1 MSKIKL
7 YKNNS
12 LVFEKDGNIND
23 NIFEVENIKVD
34 LLNHILYREDA
45 SYKYTLDYKQNNANI
60 ELKEGYDIEDIQTDF
75 KASLNEYLKGVT
87 NELTYSKVYGLL
99 VNHVG
104 VEDVTSF
111 TINDSNVNISISED
125 KIINISEVKLSEVV

>member
-60 ELKEGYDIEDIQTDF
+60 ELKEHNCN
-75 KASLNEYLKGVT
+75 LNLLLETKSILKNDEYLRII
-87 NELTYSKVYGLL
+87 YSIESEEKI
-99 VNHVG
+99 
-104 VEDVTSF
+104 D
-111 TINDSNVNISISED
+111 NILEIYF
-125 KIINISEVKLSEVV
+125 

>member
-34 LLNHILYREDA
+34 LLNHILYREND
-45 SYKYTLDYKQNNANI
+45 SFKYTLDYKQNNANI
-60 ELKEGYDIEDIQTDF
+60 ELKEQNYT
-75 KASLNEYLKGVT
+75 LNLLLETKSILKNDEYLKII
-87 NELTYSKVYGLL
+87 YSI
-99 VNHVG
+99 
-104 VEDVTSF
+104 E
-111 TINDSNVNISISED
+111 SED
-125 KIINISEVKLSEVV
+125 KIDNTLEIYF

>member
-60 ELKEGYDIEDIQTDF
+60 ELKEHNY
-75 KASLNEYLKGVT
+75 SLNLLLETKSILKNDEYLRII
-87 NELTYSKVYGLL
+87 YSI
-99 VNHVG
+99 
-104 VEDVTSF
+104 E
-111 TINDSNVNISISED
+111 SED
-125 KIINISEVKLSEVV
+125 KIDNILEIYFYHYERKFLSRLHRENTMRIVFSQIRLNRNFLS

>member
-60 ELKEGYDIEDIQTDF
+60 ELKEHNY
-75 KASLNEYLKGVT
+75 SLNLLLETKSILKNDEYLRII
-87 NELTYSKVYGLL
+87 YSI
-99 VNHVG
+99 
-104 VEDVTSF
+104 E
-111 TINDSNVNISISED
+111 SED
-125 KIINISEVKLSEVV
+125 KIDNILEIYFYHYERKFLSRLHRENTIRIVFSQIRLNRNFLS

>member
-45 SYKYTLDYKQNNANI
+45 SYKYTLDI
-60 ELKEGYDIEDIQTDF
+60 HHFLKYF
-75 KASLNEYLKGVT
+75 
-87 NELTYSKVYGLL
+87 
-99 VNHVG
+99 
-104 VEDVTSF
+104 
-111 TINDSNVNISISED
+111 
-125 KIINISEVKLSEVV
+125 

>member
-45 SYKYTLDYKQNNANI
+45 SYKYTLD
-60 ELKEGYDIEDIQTDF
+60 
-75 KASLNEYLKGVT
+75 
-87 NELTYSKVYGLL
+87 
-99 VNHVG
+99 
-104 VEDVTSF
+104 
-111 TINDSNVNISISED
+111 
-125 KIINISEVKLSEVV
+125 

>member
-45 SYKYTLDYKQNNANI
+45 S
-60 ELKEGYDIEDIQTDF
+60 
-75 KASLNEYLKGVT
+75 
-87 NELTYSKVYGLL
+87 
-99 VNHVG
+99 
-104 VEDVTSF
+104 
-111 TINDSNVNISISED
+111 
-125 KIINISEVKLSEVV
+125 